1 MSALE
6 HIPLYRLQHK
16 LQVDNWGNE
25 THNVESATTDA
36 TADATIEAY
45 RENWGGEEARE
56 AESAAV
62 EEYRLE
68 HVVHL
73 NVTGMDYWQSA

>member
-25 THNVESATTDA
+25 THNVESAT
-36 TADATIEAY
+36 ADATIEAY
-45 RENWGGEEARE
+45 WENWGEE